1 MATKT
6 ENEDTQRYPND
17 LRYCIKQ
24 QGYTIKEVAD
34 RAGIAQRTMSDY
46 LTGERP
52 IPREPLKKIARILRC
67 SIHEIIPEPDLVP
80 RNQRMGASRV
90 NAQKQRREQIIA
102 PPGSHEMVRL
112 TNAPDWFDIGVL
124 AFTLAAQ
131 QHGWSTEE
139 MHMRFEETKRS
150 ILEMTEQH
158 ADEKPLSRRRALIL
172 LSGLPVALM
181 SLTMEG
187 SDVPLFAEE
196 LLPLCATSIP
206 ACWELYH
213 DGDHAEVERVL
224 PTYCTRLAALAR
236 QASPY
241 QQQAANFASQAYQ
254 LSCQMLKEREDFG
267 AALVHCQEALT
278 YARLAGDV
286 NLQVA
291 VLIRKADVYF
301 QKCYPS
307 YSPQA
312 HQAFTEAQSLL
323 KHATPLL
330 QGRVYASLA
339 ESSASR
345 KQEQEA
351 LSFMGLAQEV
361 YPADPKNDPAF
372 AYTGHSHYSL
382 YLYGEGLTYLRL
394 GQPAKAQQALARL
407 EALLPKTLGVRQ
419 AVLQVRQAEVAVA
432 AGNLEQ
438 SCSCLRSG
446 VESVQRLGSSLFRSQ
461 AFEVYQG
468 MPPAWHREKPVK
480 KLAELF
486 QV

>member
-1 MATKT
+1 MTSQAPKP
-6 ENEDTQRYPND
+6 ERQAYPND

-46 LTGERP
+46 LTGDRP
-52 IPREPLKKIARILRC
+52 IPREPLKKIARVLRC

-80 RNQRMGASRV
+80 RNQRVSASRV
-90 NAQKQRREQIIA
+90 NAQKQRREQVIA
-102 PPGSHEMVRL
+102 PGSHEMVRL

-131 QHGWSTEE
+131 QQRWSTEE
-139 MHMRFEETKRS
+139 MHTRFEETKRS
-150 ILEMTEQH
+150 MIEMAEQH

-172 LSGLPVALM
+172 LTRFPVALM

-187 SDVPLFAEE
+187 SDAPLFAEE

-236 QASPY
+236 QASPH
-241 QQQAANFASQAYQ
+241 QVQAANFASQAYQ
-254 LSCQMLKEREDFG
+254 LFSTILRTREDFG
-267 AALVHCQEALT
+267 AALTHAQQALT

-286 NLQVA
+286 NLQLA
-291 VLIRKADVYF
+291 ALIRKADVFF

-307 YSPQA
+307 YSSQA
-312 HQAFTEAQSLL
+312 YQAFTEALSLL
-323 KHATPLL
+323 KNTTPLL

-339 ESSASR
+339 ESSASM

-351 LSFMGLAQEV
+351 LRYMGLAQDV
-361 YPADPKNDPAF
+361 YPANPKNDPAF
-372 AYTGHSHYSL
+372 AYTGHSHFSL
-382 YLYGEGLTYLRL
+382 YIYGEGLTYLRL
-394 GQPAKAQQALARL
+394 GQPAKAQQSLARL
-407 EALLPKTLGVRQ
+407 EKMLLKTANVRR
-419 AVLQVRQAEVAVA
+419 ANLFVYQAEAAVA
-432 AGNLEQ
+432 AGELEQ
-438 SCSCLRSG
+438 SCSDIRNAVELAQQSG
-446 VESVQRLGSSLFRSQ
+446 KSLFRSK
-461 AFEVYQG
+461 AFEAYQR
-468 MPPAWHREKPVK
+468 MPPAWYREKPVK
-480 KLAELF
+480 ELAELF